1 MHTRRQ
7 GGLGGRQNLG
17 RWARG
22 FCLSLIA
29 VFGMA
34 TSSWAATTMSAAE
47 AEAEWNRV
55 LAAAKK
61 EGKVSVALGDSA
73 LRETRP
79 VWEAFRA
86 KFGIDLTL
94 SGGSG
99 SQVSRRL
106 LAEKA
111 AGIVDVDVVG
121 IGVASINSVLIPNQ
135 LVVPMAPLLFLPE
148 VTDTS
153 LWWDGKHWYGDAEQ
167 RYLLFY
173 ALRPGESG
181 IAINAN
187 LVKDEDLVSYWDVLN
202 PRYDGLRVS
211 GLMSLAQGGNTVGD
225 MMLLVGREWVTA
237 WVKSKPLFMAE
248 SDLAINYL
256 ISGRA
261 GIGMFL
267 SGELQTIDDLRDKGA
282 PIKRLNKTMKEGS
295 SASGS
300 GVVAIADPPHPNAQ
314 KLLLNWIMTR
324 EAQLLFQQSN
334 NRYNSPREDIPKDM
348 LAPDVLRVPGA
359 HYTVPSQNPDYEKM
373 VKEGT
378 ELVARLRREQ
388 KG

>member
-1 MHTRRQ
+1 M
-7 GGLGGRQNLG
+7 GP
-17 RWARG
+17 
-22 FCLSLIA
+22 
-29 VFGMA
+29 
-34 TSSWAATTMSAAE
+34 AE

-79 VWEAFRA
+79 VWEAFQA
-86 KFGIDLTL
+86 KFGIELIL

-106 LAEKA
+106 LSERAV
-111 AGIVDVDVVG
+111 GIVDVDVVG
-121 IGVASINSVLIPNQ
+121 IGVASVNSTLIPNQ
-135 LVVPMAPLLFLPE
+135 MVVPIAPLLFLPE

-153 LWWDGKHWYGDAEQ
+153 LWWEGKHWYADAQQ
-167 RYLLFY
+167 RYLLLY
-173 ALRPGESG
+173 ALRPGDAG
-181 IAINAN
+181 IAINTN
-187 LVKDEDLVSYWDVLN
+187 LVNEDDLNSYWDVFDS
-202 PRYDGLRVS
+202 RYDGKRVS

-225 MMLLVGREWVTA
+225 MMLLVGRDWITRWVQ
-237 WVKSKPLFMAE
+237 SKPLFMAE

-261 GIGMFL
+261 GLGMFL
-267 SGELQTIDDLRDKGA
+267 SGELQTLDELRDKGA
-282 PIKRLNKTMKEGS
+282 PVKRLIKTMVEGK

-300 GVVAIADPPHPNAQ
+300 GVVAIADAPHPNAQ
-314 KLLLNWIMTR
+314 KLLLNWLMSR

-334 NRYNSPREDIPKDM
+334 SRYNSPREDIPKDM
-348 LAPDVLRVPGA
+348 LAPDVQRTPGA
-359 HYTVPSQNPDYEKM
+359 HYTVPSQNPEYDKM